1 MDNEPNYDI
10 RALDV
15 LDNLNSDFKSLIN
28 EKFKSFIEVLQENKS
43 DILFLGESYYQSTRE
58 KSENF
63 WIHTDIDSDVN
74 FYINKKGLIYEV
86 QDEN

>member
-43 DILFLGESYYQSTRE
+43 DILFLGEILLSKYQRE
-58 KSENF
+58 IRKF
-63 WIHTDIDSDVN
+63 LDT
-74 FYINKKGLIYEV
+74 YRY
-86 QDEN
+86 